1 MQIAPDSP
9 KLAVVMV
16 GLPARGKSYTARRI
30 ERYLSWLGYCTG
42 VFNVGE
48 YRRARVGAHVPH
60 SFFDPDNPQGEEAR
74 RSVAMVALEDM
85 VAWLTDA
92 GQVAIY
98 DATNST
104 RRRRA
109 MVHARCERAGF
120 QVLFIEIRCDDP
132 HIIEANIRSTKLSS
146 PDYENTDPDEA
157 VTDFRA
163 RIAHY
168 QRVYQPLDDDEGAY
182 LRVTGPG
189 RGVTVSNVDG
199 YLAARL
205 VFFLMNLHLTARPI
219 WLTRHGESVYNAA
232 GVLGG
237 DPDLTPAGD
246 RYARSLAEF
255 LDRRDP
261 DRNGVVIWTS
271 SLRRAIQTAAPL
283 GRTPW
288 AWRALD
294 EIDGGI
300 CDSMSHAQIQERLP
314 EEYAARKRNK
324 FTYRYPRG
332 ESYQDIILRLDPMII
347 ELERTRKPVLVIAHN
362 AVLRALY
369 AYFQGVPRER
379 CPYLAIPLHTL
390 IELTPHA
397 YGCAETRVPLEPRLD
412 SSEAR

>member
-1 MQIAPDSP
+1 VQIAPDSL

-30 ERYLSWLGYCTG
+30 ERYLSWLGYRTG

-48 YRRARVGAHVPH
+48 YRRARVGARLPH
-60 SFFDPDNPQGEEAR
+60 SFFDPDNPRGEEAR
-74 RSVAMVALEDM
+74 RSVAMAALEDM
-85 VAWLTDA
+85 VAWLTDH

-98 DATNST
+98 DATNTT
-104 RRRRA
+104 RARRA
-109 MVHARCERAGF
+109 MVCERCERAGF

-132 HIIEANIRSTKLSS
+132 TLIEANIRSTKLSS
-146 PDYENTDPDEA
+146 PDYEDTDPDEA

-168 QRVYQPLDDDEGAY
+168 QRVYQPLEDDEGAY
-182 LRVTGPG
+182 LRVTGAG

-232 GVLGG
+232 GLLGG
-237 DPDLTPAGD
+237 DPDLTPDGH
-246 RYARSLAEF
+246 RYAQSLAEF
-255 LDRRDP
+255 LDRCDP
-261 DRNGVVIWTS
+261 DRKDIVIWTS
-271 SLRRAIQTAAPL
+271 SLRRAVQTAAPL
-283 GRTPW
+283 GRTSWP
-288 AWRALD
+288 WRALD
-294 EIDGGI
+294 EINAGI
-300 CDSMSHAQIQERLP
+300 CDSMSYAQIQERLP
-314 EEYAARKRNK
+314 EEYEARTRDK

-332 ESYQDIILRLDPMII
+332 ESYQDIILRLDPVII

-369 AYFQGVPRER
+369 AYFQGVSRER
-379 CPYLAIPLHTL
+379 CPHLAIPLHTV

-397 YGCAETRVPLEPRLD
+397 YGCHETRMPLEPRLD
-412 SSEAR
+412 SREAL

>member
-1 MQIAPDSP
+1 MQIAPDSL

-30 ERYLSWLGYCTG
+30 ERYLSWLGYRTG

-48 YRRARVGAHVPH
+48 YRRARVGARLPH
-60 SFFDPDNPQGEEAR
+60 SFFDPDNPRGEEAR
-74 RSVAMVALEDM
+74 RSVAMAALEDM
-85 VAWLTDA
+85 VAWLTDH

-104 RRRRA
+104 RARRV
-109 MVHARCERAGF
+109 MVCARCERAGF

-132 HIIEANIRSTKLSS
+132 TLIEANIRSTKLSS
-146 PDYENTDPDEA
+146 PDYEDTDPDEA

-168 QRVYQPLDDDEGAY
+168 QRVYQPLEDDEGAY
-182 LRVTGPG
+182 LRVTGAG

-232 GVLGG
+232 GLLGG
-237 DPDLTPAGD
+237 DPDLTPDGH
-246 RYARSLAEF
+246 RYAQSLAEF
-255 LDRRDP
+255 LDRCDP
-261 DRNGVVIWTS
+261 DRKDIVIWTS
-271 SLRRAIQTAAPL
+271 SLRRAVQTAAPL
-283 GRTPW
+283 CRTSWP
-288 AWRALD
+288 WRALD
-294 EIDGGI
+294 EINAGI
-300 CDSMSHAQIQERLP
+300 CDSMSYAQIQEHLP
-314 EEYAARKRNK
+314 EEYEARTRDK

-332 ESYQDIILRLDPMII
+332 ESYQDIILRLDPVII

-369 AYFQGVPRER
+369 AYFQGVSRER
-379 CPYLAIPLHTL
+379 CPHLAIPLHTV

-397 YGCAETRVPLEPRLD
+397 YGCHETRMPLEPRLD
-412 SSEAR
+412 SREAL